1 MTYQGYI
8 LVGHYKDGS
17 KMLSAM
23 IFHRDRVR
31 ITPRLSAFKLSFS
44 LFLLCT
50 TAIFFHNVKSD
61 MLHQFETGKLQH

>member
-17 KMLSAM
+17 KMSSAM

-31 ITPRLSAFKLSFS
+31 ITPRLSAFKLSF
-44 LFLLCT
+44 
-50 TAIFFHNVKSD
+50 
-61 MLHQFETGKLQH
+61 